1 MSTSPRFSDGDG
13 GETLA
18 DGTAVG
24 LPGSHGE
31 RSRFEPG
38 ELRRVLDAFP
48 LEGIREIRE
57 FPAGSRQA
65 PKVRIVAE
73 EGEFL
78 LKRRTI
84 RPDLV
89 ERATFNHRL
98 QLHLERRGGAG
109 GGGLGEGGGGG

>member
-48 LEGIREIRE
+48 LATSV
-57 FPAGSRQA
+57 PA
-65 PKVRIVAE
+65 
-73 EGEFL
+73 
-78 LKRRTI
+78 
-84 RPDLV
+84 PDK
-89 ERATFNHRL
+89 EPSS
-98 QLHLERRGGAG
+98 
-109 GGGLGEGGGGG
+109 